1 MLNFTPADF
10 TKISSKEQLS
20 MWIIFNWS
28 EVTSFQPFLSATELK
43 QALPALITILTSN
56 LQNAG
61 MVDLIISI
69 VRVNAQIWTDDR
81 FQHDTIEDLFQLLQ
95 SVGTFSATND
105 SPTMRAFSNDLYAT
119 IITSLH
125 DSQSLI
131 FIKDVL
137 ERCPFDNLRAATID
151 VLKTCFAQE
160 MVGTWYSDGGS
171 LRTGKGR
178 HCLFYPVGM
187 DRGQ

>member
-1 MLNFTPADF
+1 MWT
-10 TKISSKEQLS
+10 IS
-20 MWIIFNWS
+20 NWS
-28 EVTSFQPFLSATELK
+28 EVTSFQPFLSATDLK
-43 QALPALITILTSN
+43 QALPALNSILSSN
-56 LQNAG
+56 IQNAG

-69 VRVNAQIWTDDR
+69 VRVNVQIWTDDR